1 MASFF
6 FGKEENDPFIEF
18 SEKLVSWPIQW
29 PRDASLTE
37 LAMRLMLFN
46 ETPSKNA

>member
-18 SEKLVSWPIQW
+18 SEIKIMTNSVAA
-29 PRDASLTE
+29 RRVAHCE